1 MHAEMRP
8 NEKIMVTPPLH
19 WLRAFAVSARHLSFT
34 GAADELHIT
43 QSAVS
48 KQVRLLE
55 QALGQTL
62 FVRRHRGLTLTEA
75 GRNYLPTVERA
86 FSTLEQGTRSFLGYS
101 SERNLHVKVNYAFA
115 TFWLVP
121 CLDEFMDAN
130 PDVEMTVSTALWEQD
145 FLGSNANIEIH
156 YGREGTFGGDAVL
169 LRQEQLFPV
178 CAPEIAERL
187 DCPADLRCERILDLI
202 GIGDTWDYWMAQAGC
217 HRLELKQRQ
226 YFSTYVLSLNM
237 AREGKGVSMGHNT
250 LVERMVRH
258 GELSVPF
265 DLGVPGRDGYF
276 LVQNRNGRPN
286 PYAVRFV
293 DWVRGKF
300 SECGD

>member
-1 MHAEMRP
+1 M
-8 NEKIMVTPPLH
+8 
-19 WLRAFAVSARHLSFT
+19 
-34 GAADELHIT
+34 
-43 QSAVS
+43 
-48 KQVRLLE
+48 
-55 QALGQTL
+55 
-62 FVRRHRGLTLTEA
+62 
-75 GRNYLPTVERA
+75 
-86 FSTLEQGTRSFLGYS
+86 
-101 SERNLHVKVNYAFA
+101 
-115 TFWLVP
+115 
-121 CLDEFMDAN
+121 
-130 PDVEMTVSTALWEQD
+130 
-145 FLGSNANIEIH
+145 
-156 YGREGTFGGDAVL
+156 
-169 LRQEQLFPV
+169 
-178 CAPEIAERL
+178 
-187 DCPADLRCERILDLI
+187 RCERILDLI